1 VPYVPGDDPGIE
13 NPETI
18 YSIYRDYIKHED
30 ELIYRRL
37 MSNIILQGFLFAA
50 YGFSIEFLHRPT
62 IDKGL
67 LSDIKFLP
75 LVFPLVGCT
84 VGVLALIS
92 IVAAQ
97 NAIDG
102 LKKDWEDIGAAI
114 DPKIR
119 ARLPGLTGAG
129 KKLSNTLGKV
139 AQVGIAYVIIIAWIA
154 VWWVTRSQLLA
165 PSIPRAVCRSTG
177 HSARLYGKII
187 EKRMAVDM

>member
-30 ELIYRRL
+30 ELIHRRL

-50 YGFSIEFLHRPT
+50 YGFSIEFLHRPM

-67 LSDIKFLP
+67 LADLKLLP
-75 LVFPLVGCT
+75 LVFPLIGCT
-84 VGVLALIS
+84 VGVLALMS

-102 LKKDWEDIGAAI
+102 LKKDWGDIAAAI

-154 VWWVTRSQLLA
+154 VWWITRS
-165 PSIPRAVCRSTG
+165 
-177 HSARLYGKII
+177 RL
-187 EKRMAVDM
+187 